1 MMGGIFGE
9 GIDLKNEQDRTT
21 FVGFFEQ
28 VLKMAS
34 RDNLYVI
41 GCFEPGEA
49 LKLEGEALL
58 NYFRKD
64 DIVLLFGG
72 CYQRQGIVEALPAEL
87 SKIRQEL
94 PYHKFMMRYRGN
106 FYGMQMPCGSMEQK
120 YKHEDDQ
127 SII

>member
-1 MMGGIFGE
+1 
-9 GIDLKNEQDRTT
+9 
-21 FVGFFEQ
+21 
-28 VLKMAS
+28 MAS

-41 GCFEPGEA
+41 GCFGPGEA

-58 NYFRKD
+58 NCFRKD
-64 DIVLLFGG
+64 DVALLFGG

-87 SKIRQEL
+87 GKIRQEL